1 MNILKVADLHL
12 TNGKADKYKWD
23 FFKWLEKQAVK
34 NKVSRIDFLGDLT
47 EKKDL
52 HNAELVNKIV
62 DALVSLSKICDI
74 VILKGN
80 HDYIDVGCPFF
91 RFLKYIPNIT
101 YVNEPTEIE
110 DELFLPHTR
119 NPLDEWGTVAEND
132 LEDYSFNDYS
142 VINIHQCIKGSK
154 VPNGFSLEQGL
165 SSDFFTDFEG
175 IVFAGDIHLPQE
187 IKNVVYIG
195 SPYPNYFG
203 DDFQGRVLLID
214 PLGAEEDLEYP
225 CLKKWSLKIKDPID
239 LEEVD
244 FSEGDQVKIT
254 IELHPTYFPDW
265 PSLKKE
271 IKDYCDK
278 EGVQLFGLEMI
289 PEKPTTGRVKRKK
302 LTNIHKPKG
311 EEPEKV
317 LGRFVE
323 KEELDG
329 RHQKAAESI
338 MEVDVA

>member
-23 FFKWLEKQAVK
+23 FFTWLEKQAIK

-101 YVNEPTEIE
+101 YVNEPIEIGG
-110 DELFLPHTR
+110 ELFLPHSKDPR
-119 NPLDEWGTVAEND
+119 EDWNWEEINKDLDYDA
-132 LEDYSFNDYS
+132 
-142 VINIHQCIKGSK
+142 INIHQCITGSK
-154 VPNGFSLEQGL
+154 VPNGFSLEHGL
-165 SSDFFTDFEG
+165 SKDFFADFDE
-175 IVFAGDIHLPQE
+175 VVYAGDIHLPQE

-203 DDFQGRVLLID
+203 DNFQGRCILID

-239 LEEVD
+239 LEGVD

-271 IKDYCDK
+271 IKDYCDE

-302 LTNIHKPKG
+302 LTNMHKPKG